1 MEILIVGVVSFI
13 AGILVDHLLLN
24 KVAGLVSAE
33 VAKLQADVAH
43 LTGQATA
50 AINSAVA
57 PVVHVNVPAAAPTTA
72 TPPVLPA

>member
-24 KVAGLVSAE
+24 KVAGLVSAD
-33 VAKLQADVAH
+33 VAKIQADLAH
-43 LTGQATA
+43 LSGQAA
-50 AINSAVA
+50 AAVNAVA
-57 PVVHVNVPAAAPTTA
+57 PVVHVNVPAAPTTA